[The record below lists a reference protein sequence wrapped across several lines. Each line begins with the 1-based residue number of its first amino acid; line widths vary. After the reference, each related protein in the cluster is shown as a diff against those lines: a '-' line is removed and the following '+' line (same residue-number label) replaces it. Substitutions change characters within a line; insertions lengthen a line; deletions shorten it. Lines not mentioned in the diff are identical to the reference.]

1 MKIESIKALT
11 CKDIDSNREEYYKI
25 GIEEIKRESV
35 GVVILS
41 GGQGSRLGFSHA
53 KGMYNVG
60 ETKDVYLFELLIK
73 NLLKIVKECGHFI
86 PLFIMTSEKN
96 NDEIIDFFKEHH
108 NFGYDDAYINF
119 FKQFELPALN
129 LDGSVFHDK
138 NGKQVLLPSGNGD
151 WYKKL
156 KLSNLLDKYPS
167 IEWLNC
173 VSVDNPLQIMADP
186 VFIGATIKNNNLIGA
201 KVIEKAYKDEKVGVI
216 CRIDDKPSILEYIV
230 APDWVKDAKD
240 ENGDYIYKYG
250 VILNYLFNKK
260 VLDKNNEKELKKYE
274 VKKNVDVNGEIIP
287 LIKIET
293 LIVDTISFFDNV
305 CVYEVERN
313 KEFAPIKNKDGKDSV
328 ESARLLLK
336 ENGISL

>member
-11 CKDIDSNREEYYKI
+11 CNDIDKNREEYYKI
-25 GIEEIKRESV
+25 GLEEVKKESV

-53 KGMYNVG
+53 KGMYNIG
-60 ETKDVYLFELLIK
+60 ETKEIYLFELLIN
-73 NLLKIVKECGHFI
+73 NLLKIVKESGHFI
-86 PLFIMTSEKN
+86 PLFIMTSEMN
-96 NDEIIDFFKEHH
+96 NDEIVEFFKEHN
-108 NFGYDDAYINF
+108 NFGYNQEYINF

-129 LDGSVFHDK
+129 LDGSVFNDE

-156 KLSNLLDKYPS
+156 KSCNLLDKYPS

-186 VFIGATIKNNNLIGA
+186 VFIGATIKNNHLIGA
-201 KVIEKAYKDEKVGVI
+201 KVIQKAHKDEKVGVI

-240 ENGDYIYKYG
+240 ENGEYIYKYG

-260 VLDKNNEKELKKYE
+260 VLDENNDKELKKYE
-274 VKKNVDVNGEIIP
+274 AHKDVNVNGKIIP
-287 LIKIET
+287 LIKVET
-293 LIVDTISFFDNV
+293 FILDMISFFDTV

-313 KEFAPIKNKDGKDSV
+313 KEFAPIKNKEGKDSV
-328 ESARLLLK
+328 ESARALLK
-336 ENGISL
+336 ENGVSL